1 MLKIGHPAPAFTMD
15 GVNGEGEFTKLSLSD
30 FKGKWLV
37 FYFYP
42 LDFTFVCPTEILE
55 FSRANAEFAATNA
68 AVVGCSI
75 DSKFSHAQWITK
87 GGLGTL
93 TYPLLSDIKHDVAK
107 AYGAYI
113 DEAGIA
119 TRATFIID
127 PEGIL
132 KYACYHN
139 TDVGRSVE
147 ETLRVLTALQTGER
161 CPANWKKGSATLG
174 K

>member
-1 MLKIGHPAPAFTMD
+1 MLKIGHKAPEFTMD
-15 GVNGEGEFTKLSLSD
+15 GVKGNGDFSKFSLSD
-30 FKGKWLV
+30 FKGKWTVL
-37 FYFYP
+37 FFYP

-55 FSRANAEFAATNA
+55 FSKAHGEFAAAN
-68 AVVGCSI
+68 AVVLGCSI
-75 DSKFSHAQWITK
+75 DSKFSHQQWIKK
-87 GGLGTL
+87 GGLGEL
-93 TYPLLSDIKHDVAK
+93 TFPLLSDIKHDVAR

-127 PEGIL
+127 PEGTL

-139 TDVGRSVE
+139 TDVGRSVD
-147 ETLRVLTALQTGER
+147 ETLRVLQALQTGER
-161 CPANWKKGSATLG
+161 CPANWKKGQQTLG